1 MKSVDT
7 LDILHKIYYP
17 LFYELTTMSCDTEAM
32 NTNSVKVQSDKNK
45 AASKDINWLT
55 QEGKMPTKSY
65 CIYLKMGETSLKAVS
80 RVLIFA
86 LYHFIQ

>member
-1 MKSVDT
+1 
-7 LDILHKIYYP
+7 
-17 LFYELTTMSCDTEAM
+17 MSCDTKAM

-86 LYHFIQ
+86 LYHFIFIQ